1 MWGSARCNTQYSR
14 RKHTLFCWCH
24 SVSTRYVNYSVKLD
38 LKSLKTLVLKICE
51 IMKTFFSYVL
61 SKVSKS
67 FTQLPSLWDSHVFFR
82 RRPFFCV
89 NLRLSHRL
97 LNKWWR
103 HLFACLFRCSLAFRN
118 QTSML
123 IHCYSL
129 SQTYA
134 FPIQFHF
141 TVEKSWDFLVIQ
153 N

>member
-1 MWGSARCNTQYSR
+1 MLGAIHNIHVVSIPSSVGVTAWVQGMWIIPWNWIWSHWRHWYWKFVR
-14 RKHTLFCWCH
+14 LWKRF
-24 SVSTRYVNYSVKLD
+24 SVMFYLR
-38 LKSLKTLVLKICE
+38 
-51 IMKTFFSYVL
+51 FQ
-61 SKVSKS
+61 KS

-129 SQTYA
+129 SQTYV